1 MEVNVEVDPVLI
13 QLDPI
18 NAGGPPGGSAKLLR
32 ERANPPPVVL
42 KMQILYYKLYE
53 SIWHLPTL
61 TALKPNKR
69 TWFNKDD
76 FKCLKK

>member
-42 KMQILYYKLYE
+42 KGEIMYHKLYE
-53 SIWHLPTL
+53 FSWQNV
-61 TALKPNKR
+61 KPNKK
-69 TWFNKDD
+69 TWLNTD

>member
-13 QLDPI
+13 LLDPI

-42 KMQILYYKLYE
+42 KVEIMYYKLNE
-53 SIWHLPTL
+53 FIRQNAT
-61 TALKPNKR
+61 TFKPNKK
-69 TWFNKDD
+69 TWLNKDD
-76 FKCLKK
+76 FKYLKK